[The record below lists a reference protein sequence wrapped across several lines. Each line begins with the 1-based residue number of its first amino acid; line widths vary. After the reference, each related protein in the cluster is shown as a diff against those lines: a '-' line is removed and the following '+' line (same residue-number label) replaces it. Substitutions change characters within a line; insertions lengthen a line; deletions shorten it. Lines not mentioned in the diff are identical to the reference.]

1 MTDITA
7 FTPSAGQPAGVLSGR
22 YGIAG
27 LAITESR
34 REGAYIYDQ
43 QGTRYLDAISGAG
56 MYNLGRRR
64 GELIEEL
71 KRAARE
77 TDQGNFPIIS
87 QEKAA
92 LAEALAG
99 FVPGNLE
106 CAIFS
111 VGRGEAFDA
120 ACKIARGHTGRPG
133 LVALE
138 GGWHGE
144 SGFALSLS
152 QRVDKDCYGPLMPA
166 CRTIPACDLAMLEAA
181 LTKEVAAFFL
191 EPVQAEN
198 GCRVLPRDYV
208 GECARLCH
216 AREILLVVD
225 ETQTNFG
232 RAGARFAFEFMGVEP
247 DIVILGEA
255 LGGGLFPIAA
265 TMLTQRVNRF
275 LNAHP
280 LIHLS
285 TFGGSDVG
293 CRVATRALA
302 LYEEEEP
309 WVNAAAMGIRFRNSI
324 AAKVAPRIREVRGRG
339 LLQAVV
345 LNDEAAALDYCRR
358 LAAEGV
364 LALPGAVAR
373 NTVIL
378 RPALTLTE
386 SDVDALAAAVV
397 AAGAA

>member
-1 MTDITA
+1 MTDTVEHA
-7 FTPSAGQPAGVLSGR
+7 SLKNTGAGR
-22 YGIAG
+22 HGIAG

-34 REGAYIYDQ
+34 REGAYVYDQ
-43 QGTRYLDAISGAG
+43 QAKRYLDAIGGAG

-64 GELIEEL
+64 KELVEEL

-92 LAEALAG
+92 LAEALAA
-99 FVPGNLE
+99 FVPGELE

-144 SGFALSLS
+144 SGFALTLS
-152 QRVDKDCYGPLMPA
+152 QRVDKACYGPLMPE
-166 CRTIPACDLAMLEAA
+166 CRTVPAVDIAAIDAA
-181 LTKEVAAFFL
+181 LTKEVAAFFF

-198 GCRVLPRDYV
+198 GCLVLPRDFLR
-208 GECARLCH
+208 ECARLC
-216 AREILLVVD
+216 RKRGILVVAD

-232 RAGARFAFEFMGVEP
+232 RVGARFAFEVMDIEP
-247 DIVILGEA
+247 DMVILGEA
-255 LGGGLFPIAA
+255 LGGGIFPIAA
-265 TMLTQRVNRF
+265 TMLTPRVNSF

-293 CRVATRALA
+293 CRVAAKALS
-302 LYEEEEP
+302 LYETEQP
-309 WVNAAAMGIRFRNSI
+309 WLNASAMGIRLRETVD
-324 AAKVAPRIREVRGRG
+324 AAAMARVKEVRGRG
-339 LLQAVV
+339 LLQAIE
-345 LNDEAAALDYCRR
+345 LEDEGAALEYCRR

-378 RPALTLTE
+378 RPALTL
-386 SDVDALAAAVV
+386 DAADIDMLAAAVV